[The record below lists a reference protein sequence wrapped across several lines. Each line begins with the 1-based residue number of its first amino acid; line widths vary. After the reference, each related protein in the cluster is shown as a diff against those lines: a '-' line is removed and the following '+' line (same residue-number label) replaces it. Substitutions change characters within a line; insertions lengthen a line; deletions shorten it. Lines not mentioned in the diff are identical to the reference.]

1 MSSTRRLG
9 PIDPENNYSIYA
21 AALSLLALF
30 SDSLLEII
38 EEKFSKLYGKDWQQ
52 QFISQ
57 ELLSEDQNL
66 RDVHALLKELS
77 QKGQSQLRIPIT
89 ERVVKHKRQNFYDEL
104 ANILAERN
112 AWVHRHVQ
120 ESKRELMDLAKTI
133 RLVSEMAEVSSFQ
146 QCDELIES
154 LSKQPEKIEPSIEIV
169 EAPQLG
175 ISSPKSELKVGDPIH
190 TQFTSHSYLI
200 TPEFDVVD
208 RVSGLKLSQVNKKT
222 LERLGPNLKKLRPGS
237 RLRLTQDGTVSAFF
251 AESWGFLEQITAE
264 EWFPLHVNT
273 I

>member
-21 AALSLLALF
+21 TALSLLALF

-38 EEKFSKLYGKDWQQ
+38 EDKFSKLYGKDWQQ

-77 QKGQSQLRIPIT
+77 QKGQSQLRIPLT

-120 ESKRELMDLAKTI
+120 ESKLELMDLAKTV
-133 RLVSEMAEVSSFQ
+133 RLVSEMAEVASFK
-146 QCDELIES
+146 QCDELIEN
-154 LSKQPEKIEPSIEIV
+154 LSREPEKVEPPIEIV
-169 EAPQLG
+169 DVLQVAV
-175 ISSPKSELKVGDPIH
+175 SFPKTEWSVGDPIH
-190 TQFTSHSYLI
+190 AQFTSHSYLI
-200 TPEFDVVD
+200 TTEFDVVD
-208 RVSGLKLSQVNKKT
+208 RVSGLKLSDINKNT
-222 LERLGPNLKKLRPGS
+222 LERLNPNLKKLRPGS
-237 RLRLTQDGTVSAFF
+237 RLRLTQDGIISAFF
-251 AESWGFLEQITAE
+251 AENWGYLDQITSE
-264 EWFPLHVNT
+264 DWFPLHVNA

>member
-52 QFISQ
+52 QF
-57 ELLSEDQNL
+57 
-66 RDVHALLKELS
+66 HALLKELS

-169 EAPQLG
+169 EVPQLG

-200 TPEFDVVD
+200 TTEFDVVD
-208 RVSGLKLSQVNKKT
+208 RVSGLKLSEVNKKT

>member
-1 MSSTRRLG
+1 MSLTRRLG

-21 AALSLLALF
+21 TALSLLALF
-30 SDSLLEII
+30 SDCLLEII
-38 EEKFSKLYGKDWQQ
+38 EEKFSNLYGEDWQQ
-52 QFISQ
+52 QFINQ

-77 QKGQSQLRIPIT
+77 QKGQSQLRIPLT

-120 ESKRELMDLAKTI
+120 ESKRELLDLAKTI
-133 RLVSEMAEVSSFQ
+133 RLVSEMAEVASFQ
-146 QCDELIES
+146 QCDELIGN
-154 LSKQPEKIEPSIEIV
+154 LSKQPEKTGPPMEKV
-169 EAPQLG
+169 EVPQLG
-175 ISSPKSELKVGDPIH
+175 ITSSKSELKVGDPIH

-200 TPEFDVVD
+200 TPELDVID
-208 RVSGLKLSQVNKKT
+208 RVSGLKLSEVNKKT
-222 LERLGPNLKKLRPGS
+222 LERLNPKLKQLRPGS
-237 RLRLTQDGTVSAFF
+237 RLRLTQDGIVSAFF
-251 AESWGFLEQITAE
+251 AENWGYLEQITAE
-264 EWFPLHVNT
+264 DWFPLHVNA